1 MAEGAIW
8 GDVALQRFLLI
19 SMPLPTGIST
29 ESMSPAA
36 RTRAR

>member
-1 MAEGAIW
+1 MSARAFSH
-8 GDVALQRFLLI
+8 RFLLI
-19 SMPLPTGIST
+19 SMPLPTWMST